1 MIVGGTS
8 LQVYPAAGLLQ
19 YFRGR
24 YLVLINRDSTPYD
37 NQADLVIH
45 DSIGKVLGEAV
56 KELKAEE

>member
-24 YLVLINRDSTPYD
+24 YLVLIEPG
-37 NQADLVIH
+37 QHPV
-45 DSIGKVLGEAV
+45 
-56 KELKAEE
+56 